1 MIDYRP
7 YLLSWLALLVLL
19 ACSVAATHWLDG
31 WLAWSMVALCAL
43 LIASLVISVFMGL
56 RHANA
61 LLRVFGVGGVLW
73 LSFLIVLTLADYL
86 TR

>member
-1 MIDYRP
+1 MNTYRP
-7 YLLSWLALLVLL
+7 YLLTWLALLALL
-19 ACSVAATHWLDG
+19 ACAVAATHWLSG

-43 LIASLVISVFMGL
+43 IMASLVISIFMGL

-61 LLRVFGVGGVLW
+61 LSQIFAVGGVLW